1 MSPRLRILALP
12 AALLLALGLG
22 ACSASFRTAYP
33 EPVAAEV
40 ARTWKL
46 SDVEVTVPDA
56 LVVNEDPGLLPRG
69 DIVWRE
75 DPAGDRKAQVAQIVA
90 DAAAQAGEALPGATP
105 VTVRITLTRFH
116 ALTYEAEAR
125 NWKAGVHDIEM
136 TAEVIDT
143 ASGAVLK
150 GPDPIEASLPALAG
164 QEMIAAR
171 ERGETQKSQIT
182 AHLVRTF
189 QGWLG
194 IGPDPRG
201 SFTRMGG

>member
-1 MSPRLRILALP
+1 MLRVLPLALL
-12 AALLLALGLG
+12 AGLALGG
-22 ACSASFRTAYP
+22 CSATFRTSYP

-40 ARTWKL
+40 SQTWKL
-46 SDVEVTVPDA
+46 SDVEVNVPDA
-56 LVVNEDPGLLPRG
+56 LVVNEAPGLLPKG

-90 DAAAQAGEALPGATP
+90 DAAAEAGDGLPGKTP
-105 VTVRITLTRFH
+105 VTIRISLTRFH

-136 TAEVIDT
+136 TAEVVDT
-143 ASGAVLK
+143 ATGAVLK

-164 QEMIAAR
+164 DEMAAAR
-171 ERGETQKSQIT
+171 ARGETQKSQIS
-182 AHLVRTF
+182 AHLLHTF

-201 SFTRMGG
+201 SFSRMGG